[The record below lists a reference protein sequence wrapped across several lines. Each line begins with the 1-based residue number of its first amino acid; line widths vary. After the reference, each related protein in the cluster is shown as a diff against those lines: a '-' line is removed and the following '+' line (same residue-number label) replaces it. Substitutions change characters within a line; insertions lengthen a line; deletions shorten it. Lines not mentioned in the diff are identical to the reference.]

1 MRYHRMLPR
10 VEELAGPTMKRCY
23 FLTALGNGRGSRRGG
38 RYAIRPNVPA
48 PKRNK
53 LHRTSSRGHGY
64 NTADRRLRS
73 HERPGLTNVPIP
85 PSLRDG
91 VAGPRV
97 GAFAHLLKPSAFLII
112 NVFNCR

>member
-1 MRYHRMLPR
+1 MRYKRMLPR

-53 LHRTSSRGHGY
+53 LHRTSSRDHEH
-64 NTADRRLRS
+64 NRADRRLRS
-73 HERPGLTNVPIP
+73 HERLGLTNVPIP
-85 PSLRDG
+85 PRY
-91 VAGPRV
+91 VMAWQVR
-97 GAFAHLLKPSAFLII
+97 AKALLLTF
-112 NVFNCR
+112 